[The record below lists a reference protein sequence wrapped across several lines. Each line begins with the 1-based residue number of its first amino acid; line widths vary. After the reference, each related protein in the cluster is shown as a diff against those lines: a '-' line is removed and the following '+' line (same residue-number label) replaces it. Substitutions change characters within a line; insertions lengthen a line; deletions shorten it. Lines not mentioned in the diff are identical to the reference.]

1 MEIEAEAL
9 AKPLHQDFAPVPCAA
24 YKDQSWLSRLFFTWL
39 LPTYR
44 KSLSAPLQPEDCT
57 EVGEGETVAANMMVY
72 RGSVVK
78 SLFCMYGGTITA
90 GILLGVV
97 ASMFEYSLPLYMLYI
112 EDYLSSDQ
120 STWVGLGSVGV
131 LAAALVLRSLL
142 WRSMLW
148 LEKQLFVRVQ
158 SCLVTFAYSSLLTAS
173 TTIATSEIVNEVQ
186 VDIDRVAETAHY
198 FLWTIAAMIE
208 LAIALAILV
217 PSVGAAGC
225 LGLGSMG
232 IVMMVN
238 FYGAS
243 KSNESW
249 DLMMERRDERMKF
262 STELFSNIKML
273 KLSVWEGALLKR
285 VKDVRSLEEKSLKK
299 LMLIWCFMSFSLS
312 ASPIIATAITISA
325 NQLIFHHEMTVT
337 VAFTTMS
344 IFYVLQVPL
353 LWMPG
358 CLTWLWSA
366 VTSARRIDKVV
377 QGDKV
382 QDSRERCEGERG
394 EVVFKKASFA
404 YNSESDPVLKDIN
417 LTISPGEFVAI
428 VGKVG
433 SGKSSIVNAL
443 LGEMKS
449 RGGSLSVC
457 GSTAYTA
464 ALESWI
470 QNATLRE
477 NILFGKPYDPE
488 KYQNAIRVSS
498 LNSDIELLA
507 GGDMTEIGEKG
518 INLSGGQKAR
528 VSLARA
534 VYQDCDIYILD
545 DPLSSVDA
553 HVGAHMFHQCFLA
566 ALKGKTRILVTHN
579 TNFLHLVDRVVVMDS
594 GNIAEIASYSGIHS
608 DLQAIAALDTPPST
622 PHSEKEATGLIQ
634 DEDRQIGKVDI
645 SIYMTFLRYT
655 GGIKLLFLCLL
666 LLVLW
671 LGTRFMGDLSLKS
684 WTEHPENSENEYF
697 TWYLV
702 CGCIASLS
710 LLLRAL
716 FLIYGGVKA
725 GTKVHSA
732 MVERLINAPINL
744 FYDITPLGRILN
756 RLSKDQI
763 DIETEIS
770 WALNEVLSNVASS
783 VGTIAAAVYFLPW
796 AILLVPI
803 MGLSLLYLQRIF
815 LQLARETTRL
825 SHLCKSPILQK
836 FTESVAGL
844 KVIRSFEKQR
854 EFTAV
859 LQTSVSRMNRVMF
872 TNGGIEAWLMTWIE
886 ILSDGFVIMC
896 VAYLVI
902 AKETISPAVAALVL
916 TYMVPL
922 MDSLRDSVQQSASL
936 ERLMISMERAH
947 SLTQ

>member
-1 MEIEAEAL
+1 MEIEAESL
-9 AKPLHQDFAPVPCAA
+9 AKPLHQDIASPCSA
-24 YKDQSWLSRLFFTWL
+24 YRDQGCLSRLFFTWV

-44 KSLSAPLQPEDCT
+44 KSLSVPLQPEDCT
-57 EVGEGETVAANMMVY
+57 EVGEGETVAANVMVY
-72 RGSVVK
+72 RGSVIR
-78 SLFCMYGGTITA
+78 SLFCKYKGTITA

-97 ASMFEYSLPLYMLYI
+97 APAFEYCLPLYMLYI
-112 EDYLSSDQ
+112 EDYMSSDQ
-120 STWVGLGSVGV
+120 STWIGLGSVGV
-131 LAAALVLRSLL
+131 LAVALVLRSVL
-142 WRSMLW
+142 WRAMLW

-173 TTIATSEIVNEVQ
+173 TNIATSEIVNEVQ
-186 VDIDRVAETAHY
+186 VDIDRIAETAHY
-198 FLWTIAAMIE
+198 FFWTIAAMIE
-208 LAIALAILV
+208 VAIALAILV

-232 IVMMVN
+232 IVMVVN

-243 KSNESW
+243 KSNDAW
-249 DLMMERRDERMKF
+249 DLMMERRDERMKYA
-262 STELFSNIKML
+262 TELFSNIKML
-273 KLSVWEGALLKR
+273 KLSVWEGALLTR
-285 VKDVRSLEEKSLKK
+285 VKDVRLLEEKSLKK

-312 ASPIIATAITISA
+312 ASPIIATAITISV
-325 NQLIFHHEMTVT
+325 NQLLLHNEMTVT

-344 IFYVLQVPL
+344 IFYVLQGPL

-377 QGDKV
+377 RGDKV
-382 QDSRERCEGERG
+382 QDSRERATGQRG
-394 EVVFKKASFA
+394 KVTFQNAFFA
-404 YNSESDPVLKDIN
+404 YNTESEPILKGIN

-449 RGGSLSVC
+449 RGGSLSVN
-457 GSTAYTA
+457 GSIAYTA

-470 QNATLRE
+470 QNATLRD
-477 NILFGKPYDPE
+477 NVLFGKPYDPE
-488 KYQNAIRVSS
+488 KYQNAVRVAS
-498 LNSDIELLA
+498 LSSDIDLLA
-507 GGDMTEIGEKG
+507 GGDLTEIGEKG

-534 VYQDCDIYILD
+534 VYQNCDIYILD

-553 HVGAHMFHQCFLA
+553 HVGAHIFHQCFLS

-579 TNFLHLVDRVVVMDS
+579 TNFLSLVDRVIVMES
-594 GNIAEIASYSGIHS
+594 GNIAETASYSGIHS
-608 DLQAIAALDTPPST
+608 DLQAISAPEAPNSAPR
-622 PHSEKEATGLIQ
+622 SEKEATGLVS
-634 DEDRQIGKVDI
+634 DEDRQVGKVDL
-645 SIYMTFLRYT
+645 SIYMTFLRYC
-655 GGIKLLFLCLL
+655 GGVKLLFLCLFL
-666 LLVLW
+666 LILW
-671 LGTRFMGDLSLKS
+671 LGTRFLGDLSLKS
-684 WTEHPENSENEYF
+684 WTEHPENSENDYF
-697 TWYLV
+697 VWYLA
-702 CGCIASLS
+702 CGSLASLS

-716 FLIYGGVKA
+716 FLISGGVKA
-725 GTKVHSA
+725 GTRVHSA

-744 FYDITPLGRILN
+744 FYDVTPLGRILN

-763 DIETEIS
+763 EIETEIA
-770 WALNEVLSNVASS
+770 WNLNEVFTSVASS
-783 VGTIAAAVYFLPW
+783 LGTIAAAVYFLPW
-796 AILLVPI
+796 TVLLVPL
-803 MGLSLLYLQRIF
+803 MAVALLYLQRIY

-844 KVIRSFEKQR
+844 KVIRSFEKQS
-854 EFTAV
+854 EFTEVLHTAV
-859 LQTSVSRMNRVMF
+859 GRMNRVMF
-872 TNGGIEAWLMTWIE
+872 TNGGIEGWLMVWIE
-886 ILSDGFVIMC
+886 ILSTGFVLLC
-896 VAYLVI
+896 VMYLVI
-902 AKETISPAVAALVL
+902 AKEAISPAVAALVL

-922 MDSLRDSVQQSASL
+922 LDSLRDSVQDTASL

-947 SLTQ
+947 ALTQ